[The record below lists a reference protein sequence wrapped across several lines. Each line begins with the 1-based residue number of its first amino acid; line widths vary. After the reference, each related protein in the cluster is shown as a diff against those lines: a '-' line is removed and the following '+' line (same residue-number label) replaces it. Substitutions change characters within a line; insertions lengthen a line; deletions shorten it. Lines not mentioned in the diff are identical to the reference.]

1 MAVVQLSQFDI
12 TVGQLYHFA
21 TGGFWANLPRFCRNV
36 PAARLLLVSDT
47 LNPQHIQDGFT
58 AAAQSEDGLPPS
70 LRAFRMQY
78 EDYLGQM
85 SREVRFMRVY
95 LVMESYLSDDSLCQM
110 LSTYNIPARPLTEAV
125 PRPFARGVDK
135 WDHVLADDGT
145 YWRLLRSKTIQH
157 GSIFA
162 RVFHR
167 LFGLEFPVFAALNIY
182 TFPPAEANDIL
193 RRKSMAVRYSR
204 PQGDA
209 VAEMQSLA
217 GSIGSMQAE
226 MSRFGTAFHTVRLH
240 VLVSGDSPARLRE
253 RTDIVR
259 GALAG
264 VGMDSVQ
271 PQGPE
276 LSAVFSA
283 KSMPS
288 SDGSTLTTP
297 GVALM
302 AGSAL
307 SYRRRTETRGVLLGT
322 DQNQA
327 PVVFNFF
334 DDNASSYNSVVLGQ
348 SGKGKTFAVLLIM
361 LRHMLLGVRNIIIDP
376 QGNIDLA
383 FLGDE
388 HSYHLSRLG
397 TDKASINIMDITR
410 DEMMTQISSVKHILQ
425 MLNVLPP
432 GDATAEAVTD
442 QVLMDIYR
450 PLWDYRDKLPL
461 AQMPTLKAVQ
471 SRLTDIAQSGSQ
483 TATSA
488 ARSSAQ
494 QIAYQ
499 LDPYVVGSLATLFG
513 QATTVDF
520 SLQRDMTVYDVS
532 RLPDSA
538 TGGNLRAVL
547 LAILVADINQHIRR
561 LRRGDAGRERDTTP
575 ILFFVDEMGVLM
587 RDAVIASYVSAEYK
601 TARARR
607 VGMIVADQDLHSLLG
622 PADHTGLHHGEPIL
636 ANAAYRFLFMQ
647 PDDQLAILRDKFPGL
662 PRALVNRLP
671 GLPRGTCI
679 AQFPDDLLVVNVD
692 ASPLE
697 EIVLSSRLE
706 DQASARD
713 LVKRM
718 MAESGKPLAAPN
730 GANGARR

>member
-12 TVGQLYHFA
+12 TVAQLYHFA
-21 TGGFWANLPRFCRNV
+21 TGGFWANLPRFCRSV

-47 LNPQHIQDGFT
+47 LNPRHIQDGFT
-58 AAAQSEDGLPPS
+58 ASARPEKGLPPS

-95 LVMESYLSDDSLCQM
+95 LVLDSYLSDVSLCQM
-110 LSTYNIPARPLTEAV
+110 LSTYNIPARPLIEAV
-125 PRPFARGVDK
+125 PRPFASGVDK
-135 WDHVLADDGT
+135 WDHVVSDDGT
-145 YWRLLRSKTIQH
+145 YWRLLRSKTVQH
-157 GSIFA
+157 GAIFA

-167 LFGLEFPVFAALNIY
+167 LFGLEFPIFAALNIY

-209 VAEMQSLA
+209 VAEMRSMA

-264 VGMDSVQ
+264 VGLESVQ
-271 PQGPE
+271 PQSQE

-283 KSMPS
+283 KSLPS

-327 PVVFNFF
+327 PVIFNFF
-334 DDNASSYNSVVLGQ
+334 DDNAPSYNSVVLGQ
-348 SGKGKTFAVLLIM
+348 SGKGKTFAVLLMM
-361 LRHMLLGVRNIIIDP
+361 LRHMLLGVRGVIIDP

-383 FLGDE
+383 FLGDD
-388 HSYHLSRLG
+388 HSYHRSSLG
-397 TDKASINIMDITR
+397 TDKASINILDITR
-410 DEMMTQISSVKHILQ
+410 DELMNQISSVKHILL
-425 MLNVLPP
+425 MLNVLSR
-432 GDATAEAVTD
+432 GDSTAEAVMD
-442 QVLMDIYR
+442 EVLMDVYR
-450 PLWDYRDKLPL
+450 PLWEQRDRLRL
-461 AQMPTLKAVQ
+461 TQMPTLKSVQ
-471 SRLTDIAQSGSQ
+471 DRMSNMALRAPTP
-483 TATSA
+483 A
-488 ARSSAQ
+488 ARAAAQ

-499 LDPYVVGSLATLFG
+499 LDPYVVGSLASLFG

-561 LRRGDAGRERDTTP
+561 LRRLGDTAP
-575 ILFFVDEMGVLM
+575 LLFFVDEMGVLM

-601 TARARR
+601 TARARL

-636 ANAAYRFLFMQ
+636 ANAAYRFIFMQ
-647 PDDQLAILRDKFPGL
+647 PDDQLATLRDKFPGL

-697 EIVLSSRLE
+697 EIVLSSRLQ
-706 DQASARD
+706 DQRRAREI
-713 LVKRM
+713 VERM
-718 MAESGKPLAAPN
+718 MAESGQVV
-730 GANGARR
+730 RR